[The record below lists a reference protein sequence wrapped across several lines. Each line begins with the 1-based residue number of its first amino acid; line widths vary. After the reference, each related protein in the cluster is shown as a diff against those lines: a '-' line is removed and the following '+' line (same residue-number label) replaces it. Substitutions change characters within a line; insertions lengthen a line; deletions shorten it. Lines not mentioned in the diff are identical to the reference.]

1 MASVTVRDLRNH
13 GGEVLDRVEAGE
25 RVTVTRNGRPVAEL
39 VPLPR
44 RPLSNEELVA
54 RAANLPPVDPAAL
67 RADVDA
73 LLDTAFLAES

>member
-1 MASVTVRDLRNH
+1 MSHARYT
-13 GGEVLDRVEAGE
+13 
-25 RVTVTRNGRPVAEL
+25 
-39 VPLPR
+39 
-44 RPLSNEELVA
+44 PLSNEELVA